1 MIIKFNCINI
11 SSLQPEA
18 LVKFYNEKLGVPIIE
33 FDKNYDG
40 VTLGFIKDAPV
51 ICIWDESKWGK
62 SSEGKV
68 NFVFNCDDLEKT
80 YIELKEKGVTLEP
93 PRTADWGGL
102 ELTLLDI
109 DDNKILLLE
118 S

>member
-11 SSLQPEA
+11 SSQQPEA
-18 LVKFYNEKLGVPIIE
+18 LVKFYNEKLGVPIID
-33 FDKNYDG
+33 FDTNYDG

-51 ICIWDESKWGK
+51 ICIWDEGKWGK

-68 NFVFNCDDLEKT
+68 NLVFNCDDVEKT
-80 YIELKEKGVTLEP
+80 YIELKEKGVPLDP
-93 PRTADWGGL
+93 PRIADWGGL
-102 ELTLLDI
+102 ELILLDI
-109 DDNKILLLE
+109 DDNKLLLLE